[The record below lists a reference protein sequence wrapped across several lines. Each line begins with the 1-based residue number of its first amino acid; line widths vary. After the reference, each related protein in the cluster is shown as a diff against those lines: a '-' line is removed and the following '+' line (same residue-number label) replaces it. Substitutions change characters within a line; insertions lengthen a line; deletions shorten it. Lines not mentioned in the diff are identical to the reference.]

1 MSQLAT
7 ISALCFASKLCERPD
22 SWDFVSVLYTWEGK
36 MSSVQKLVL
45 VLNCVSST
53 GQSSLFNLHLAVCS
67 NCPLKMAITHLILL
81 IASDALMLHLCN

>member
-7 ISALCFASKLCERPD
+7 ISALHFASKLCERPD

-45 VLNCVSST
+45 VLSCDIALALAKV
-53 GQSSLFNLHLAVCS
+53 LFLTCIWLFAQIVH
-67 NCPLKMAITHLILL
+67 
-81 IASDALMLHLCN
+81 